1 MAASGASNFRAHP
14 RSPGAEKEIGG
25 LPTSCLKSCH
35 FPQESTTTKC
45 IVCHCSASSSMSR
58 SQRRLATSNSC
69 CQTGYWDGRTFRMLN
84 IGIFDSEPRHK
95 LPTPFDTASLLNA
108 LRIAM
113 TKIITRTLIRSSSES
128 LWIALLALAESTT
141 WSYLDITPLGRQE
154 TWEDSPEG
162 YPQTPPYKWWNW
174 HDSYDSNASPD
185 PKWVE
190 VSDAGE
196 AAFRKRDAE
205 AKA

>member
-1 MAASGASNFRAHP
+1 
-14 RSPGAEKEIGG
+14 
-25 LPTSCLKSCH
+25 
-35 FPQESTTTKC
+35 
-45 IVCHCSASSSMSR
+45 
-58 SQRRLATSNSC
+58 
-69 CQTGYWDGRTFRMLN
+69 MLN

-141 WSYLDITPLGRQE
+141 WNYLDITPLGRQE